1 MKKNLPEDPLAR
13 SRRRAI
19 QYQHVDGTFELSFGV
34 ATLLM
39 AICFYMVNRIA
50 ASNDLLAFAPLVVF
64 VGAGYL
70 MDALVKRFRMRV
82 TYSRTGYIAYQK
94 PRPIKRALRLMI
106 WIGVPMLTA
115 ILLALLFLNRA
126 SFQPVNQESL
136 PIMTLFNG
144 LVFTGL
150 WLIMAWITA
159 TPRFMLIGVVCGGVG
174 AWLLL
179 NGASVTTSL
188 IGLFGGM
195 GLALCVTGGLALR
208 HYLSQN
214 PAPQETSGEQ

>member
-1 MKKNLPEDPLAR
+1 MKKKFPEDLVTH
-13 SRRRAI
+13 SKQRAL
-19 QYQHVDGTFELSFGV
+19 QYQHVDGTFELTFGV
-34 ATLLM
+34 STLLM

-64 VGAGYL
+64 VGAVYL
-70 MDALVKRFRMRV
+70 MDALVKCFRMRV

-94 PRPIKRALRLMI
+94 PRTIKRALRLMI

-126 SFQPVNQESL
+126 SFQPMNQEFL
-136 PIMTLFNG
+136 PFMTLFFG

-150 WLIMAWITA
+150 WLIIAWITA
-159 TPRFMLIGVVCGGVG
+159 TPRFMLISLICSGVG
-174 AWLLL
+174 VWLLL

-195 GLALCVTGGLALR
+195 GLALCVTGSLALR

-214 PAPQETSGEQ
+214 RAPQEPNGEQ